1 MERREK
7 RFASRILAWFLT
19 FLMITTMIP
28 TSAFAALP
36 AQDTGAVVSEDA
48 SSDETTQDGILLKTT
63 LTDKLKVKG
72 QRKLFDVWAR
82 DAEDNTL
89 KPTATLDGQVLS
101 ATWSDNVK
109 TSFTLDFQGM
119 EEGER
124 CYFRRRRKRSI
135 ENTDLYSYLSESQK
149 RRIYRLCNGQH

>member
-36 AQDTGAVVSEDA
+36 GQDTGAVVSEDA

-63 LTDKLKVKG
+63 LTDKLKVTTRSNR
-72 QRKLFDVWAR
+72 QQLLTDRH
-82 DAEDNTL
+82 
-89 KPTATLDGQVLS
+89 
-101 ATWSDNVK
+101 
-109 TSFTLDFQGM
+109 
-119 EEGER
+119 
-124 CYFRRRRKRSI
+124 FRQPGVI
-135 ENTDLYSYLSESQK
+135 M
-149 RRIYRLCNGQH
+149 

>member
-36 AQDTGAVVSEDA
+36 TQDTGAVVSEDA

-101 ATWSDNVK
+101 AT
-109 TSFTLDFQGM
+109 
-119 EEGER
+119 
-124 CYFRRRRKRSI
+124 
-135 ENTDLYSYLSESQK
+135 
-149 RRIYRLCNGQH
+149 

>member
-72 QRKLFDVWAR
+72 QRKL
-82 DAEDNTL
+82 L
-89 KPTATLDGQVLS
+89 MSGQEMLRTTRS
-101 ATWSDNVK
+101 NRQQLLTD
-109 TSFTLDFQGM
+109 
-119 EEGER
+119 R
-124 CYFRRRRKRSI
+124 YFRQPGVI
-135 ENTDLYSYLSESQK
+135 M
-149 RRIYRLCNGQH
+149 

>member
-36 AQDTGAVVSEDA
+36 GQEAGAVVSEDA

-89 KPTATLDGQVLS
+89 KPTATLDG
-101 ATWSDNVK
+101 
-109 TSFTLDFQGM
+109 
-119 EEGER
+119 
-124 CYFRRRRKRSI
+124 
-135 ENTDLYSYLSESQK
+135 
-149 RRIYRLCNGQH
+149 

>member
-48 SSDETTQDGILLKTT
+48 SSDETT
-63 LTDKLKVKG
+63 
-72 QRKLFDVWAR
+72 
-82 DAEDNTL
+82 
-89 KPTATLDGQVLS
+89 
-101 ATWSDNVK
+101 
-109 TSFTLDFQGM
+109 
-119 EEGER
+119 
-124 CYFRRRRKRSI
+124 
-135 ENTDLYSYLSESQK
+135 
-149 RRIYRLCNGQH
+149 

>member
-109 TSFTLDFQGM
+109 TRRAY
-119 EEGER
+119 R

>member
-36 AQDTGAVVSEDA
+36 GQEAGAVVSEDA

-72 QRKLFDVWAR
+72 QRPDHYTIRAGRKKDSASCSMS
-82 DAEDNTL
+82 
-89 KPTATLDGQVLS
+89 GQEMLRTTRS
-101 ATWSDNVK
+101 NRQQLLTD
-109 TSFTLDFQGM
+109 
-119 EEGER
+119 R
-124 CYFRRRRKRSI
+124 YFRQPGVI
-135 ENTDLYSYLSESQK
+135 M
-149 RRIYRLCNGQH
+149 

>member
-36 AQDTGAVVSEDA
+36 AQEAGAVVSEDA

-63 LTDKLKVKG
+63 LTDKLKQDSSTVS
-72 QRKLFDVWAR
+72 
-82 DAEDNTL
+82 
-89 KPTATLDGQVLS
+89 QVLS
-101 ATWSDNVK
+101 VTK
-109 TSFTLDFQGM
+109 TV
-119 EEGER
+119 R
-124 CYFRRRRKRSI
+124 CTIR
-135 ENTDLYSYLSESQK
+135 TTVHALW
-149 RRIYRLCNGQH
+149 RLHPVRHI

>member
-36 AQDTGAVVSEDA
+36 AQEAGAVVSEDA
-48 SSDETTQDGILLKTT
+48 SSDETTQDGILLKRT

-72 QRKLFDVWAR
+72 RSNRQQLLTDRH
-82 DAEDNTL
+82 
-89 KPTATLDGQVLS
+89 
-101 ATWSDNVK
+101 
-109 TSFTLDFQGM
+109 
-119 EEGER
+119 
-124 CYFRRRRKRSI
+124 FRQPGVI
-135 ENTDLYSYLSESQK
+135 M
-149 RRIYRLCNGQH
+149 

>member
-36 AQDTGAVVSEDA
+36 TQDTGAVVSEDA

-63 LTDKLKVKG
+63 LTDKPEKEHRKHRLIPLFIRKPKKANLSVM
-72 QRKLFDVWAR
+72 QRSA
-82 DAEDNTL
+82 L
-89 KPTATLDGQVLS
+89 KPLQ
-101 ATWSDNVK
+101 
-109 TSFTLDFQGM
+109 
-119 EEGER
+119 
-124 CYFRRRRKRSI
+124 
-135 ENTDLYSYLSESQK
+135 SQK
-149 RRIYRLCNGQH
+149 VIS